1 MIINKKNII
10 INGKHQRP
18 ILVDVFYNEE
28 KKQQPIVIFCHG
40 YKGFKDW
47 GAWDLVA
54 NTFAEA
60 GFFFVKFNFSHNG
73 GTVEQPID
81 FPDLEAFG
89 HNNYIIELDD
99 LESVLDWVTGSD
111 FEDKQFIDTNNIT
124 LIGHSRAG
132 GITTIKTSEDA
143 RITKLI
149 TWAGVSD
156 YEQRFPIGTA
166 FQTWKNDGVYYIE
179 NGRTKQKMPHY
190 FQFYTSFVENKER
203 LTIFKAAEKIKVPY
217 LIIHGT
223 EDPTVNLQEAKSLH
237 SWNPQSDLFLVKGAD
252 HVFGVKHPWEQEEIP
267 KDLTIITEKSIAFAI
282 L

>member
-1 MIINKKNII
+1 MINKKNII